1 MANLDRQLYIII
13 NTVNGYIEPGIQ
25 NTSIPK
31 LYSLAGARRSLSHK
45 KRWAEEQAK
54 EKGESIVTENAHRDT
69 PIDSPF
75 SHISTVKHVGEGNGH
90 VAWIPGTA
98 LHTHLNRPKKDGKN
112 KHF

>member
-54 EKGESIVTENAHRDT
+54 EKGESIVRDNWKIF
-69 PIDSPF
+69 PITVEVSKDS
-75 SHISTVKHVGEGNGH
+75 IE
-90 VAWIPGTA
+90 
-98 LHTHLNRPKKDGKN
+98 
-112 KHF
+112 